1 MKKIF
6 LFAILVAM
14 SLSAT
19 VAFAQEVSSLP
30 KTKKR
35 SIQTT
40 SSTSVGDLQIETKT
54 FLLNVKINNETT
66 ALPNGFILKPNQN
79 HSRMYLN
86 GNWGTID
93 KKVEFSPDVKSNTVG
108 FIVAYR
114 VVKVGDLYK
123 IYKEGVPCSEMDE
136 FIGKNIFDD
145 VLTKKLL
152 VTAEFI
158 NSFGEKIKK
167 DLEINLNQNSEPN
180 GDEIFAEADV
190 EDDDLGL
197 NVVSLKVKPE
207 NLYFRFWLR
216 NEEYGIN
223 MVVSP
228 NNTKGTTKVS
238 TLAGKK
244 IEDGVYSFSC
254 RVDLPNGIQQ
264 DEKIEAFVV
273 NNEISISANS
283 FNPLSFTRDTKQGG
297 SYFNGK
303 ITVVKIKNTRSSSI
317 IVFLPTDYVVGR
329 VTFTTG
335 KTEIQTEAFS
345 QNGSGWVSYVIP
357 AGESIKV
364 KMKVGAFPIIVH
376 DLNRNNSD
384 IVMVGLMSKNF
395 QYLDIGWGRRFT
407 LRAR

>member
-6 LFAILVAM
+6 FLISVL
-14 SLSAT
+14 SLSVAT
-19 VAFAQEVSSLP
+19 FAQTNPLSG
-30 KTKKR
+30 KNN
-35 SIQTT
+35 IQTAP
-40 SSTSVGDLQIETKT
+40 SSSIAEFQIETKQ
-54 FLLNVKINNETT
+54 FALNITIENASILEDLV
-66 ALPNGFILKPNQN
+66 LKPSDNYQQ
-79 HSRMYLN
+79 MYLN
-86 GNWGTID
+86 GNWGTIA
-93 KKVEFSPDVKSNTVG
+93 KKISFNKDIKKQTVQ

-114 VVKVGDLYK
+114 VVKIGDFYKLYE
-123 IYKEGVPCSEMDE
+123 EGVSCDKLKE
-136 FIGKNIFDD
+136 FRNEKIFED
-145 VLTKKLL
+145 VKTKKLSAQ
-152 VTAEFI
+152 VQFKT
-158 NSFGEKIKK
+158 SSGEIIKK
-167 DLEINLNQNSEPN
+167 DLEINFDKNSSEG
-180 GDEIFAEADV
+180 GDEVFATAKITDK
-190 EDDDLGL
+190 DLGV
-197 NVVSLKVKPE
+197 NVISLKVNTEELFFK
-207 NLYFRFWLR
+207 FWLR
-216 NEEYGIN
+216 NEEYGVN
-223 MVVSP
+223 MVVDP
-228 NNTKGTTKVS
+228 KNNNNTTKVS
-238 TLAGKK
+238 VLAGKAMP
-244 IEDGVYSFSC
+244 DGVYSFVC
-254 RVDLPNGIQQ
+254 RIGLPNGMQKEEIV
-264 DEKIEAFVV
+264 EAFVV

-283 FNPLSFTRDTKQGG
+283 FNPLSFTRDTKYGG

-329 VTFTTG
+329 ATFTTG

>member
-1 MKKIF
+1 
-6 LFAILVAM
+6 M

-30 KTKKR
+30 KTKK
-35 SIQTT
+35 IQTT
-40 SSTSVGDLQIETKT
+40 SSTSVGDGLIETKT

-66 ALPNGFILKPNQN
+66 VLPNGFILKPNQN

-180 GDEIFAEADV
+180 GDEIFAEADI

-223 MVVSP
+223 MVVAP

-244 IEDGVYSFSC
+244 IEDGVYSFIC

-264 DEKIEAFVV
+264 NEKVEAFVV

-283 FNPLSFTRDTKQGG
+283 FNPLSFTRDTKYGG

-329 VTFTTG
+329 ATFTTG

>member
-6 LFAILVAM
+6 VFAILVAM

-19 VAFAQEVSSLP
+19 VAFAQEVSSP

-40 SSTSVGDLQIETKT
+40 SSTSVGEIRIETKT

-158 NSFGEKIKK
+158 NSFGQKVRK
-167 DLEINLNQNSEPN
+167 DVEINFEKNSEVG
-180 GDEIFAEADV
+180 GDDIFAEATISDS
-190 EDDDLGL
+190 DLGL
-197 NVVSLKVKPE
+197 NVIKLSVDVQKVIFPFSLQNK
-207 NLYFRFWLR
+207 
-216 NEEYGIN
+216 EYGIN
-223 MVVSP
+223 MVINPNDSKKTTEVSA
-228 NNTKGTTKVS
+228 
-238 TLAGKK
+238 LAGRAMP
-244 IEDGVYSFSC
+244 DGIYKFVC
-254 RVDLPNGIQQ
+254 RMGLPNGIQK
-264 DEKIEAFVV
+264 EEVVEAFVV
-273 NNEISISANS
+273 NNEISLNS
-283 FNPLSFTRDTKQGG
+283 STFNPLSFV
-297 SYFNGK
+297 NGDYGMATFK
-303 ITVVKIKNTRSSSI
+303 GKVTLVKFRNNRSSSI
-317 IVFLPTDYVVGR
+317 TIFVPLDYVAKR
-329 VTFTTG
+329 SAFVTG
-335 KTEIQTEAFS
+335 ESEIKTEAF
-345 QNGSGWVSYVIP
+345 NKDNPGWVSYVIP
-357 AGESIKV
+357 PGGTVKI
-364 KMKVGAFPIIVH
+364 KMKVSIFPVVVYDINRKNSEI
-376 DLNRNNSD
+376 LSLGLTNRNFQTVD
-384 IVMVGLMSKNF
+384 IKWGGNF
-395 QYLDIGWGRRFT
+395 SLSSR
-407 LRAR
+407 